1 MIVTEVK
8 RVDYVD
14 CTPECPMQLVWINSL
29 GGIDSWVFSKHQ
41 EYSLDVKDMDEFE
54 PIINYLQMAN
64 SRQLVLGKEAYGVV
78 KLGYEGLSRQQVIG
92 IKEVLI
98 SQHVKWVDG
107 NSERVVVVKSGT
119 FKIFDTG
126 ESKFKLE
133 FDIVLPK
140 FYTSTI

>member
-8 RVDYVD
+8 RVDYVA
-14 CTPECPMQLVWINSL
+14 CTPENPMQLVWINSL

-41 EYSLDVKDMDEFE
+41 EHSLEVEDMDEFE

-92 IKEVLI
+92 IKELLI

-107 NSERVVVVKSGT
+107 ASERGVAVKSGT
-119 FKIFDTG
+119 FRIYDTG

>member
-8 RVDYVD
+8 RVDYVA
-14 CTPECPMQLVWINSL
+14 CTPENPMCLVWLNSN
-29 GGIDSWVFSKHQ
+29 GHPDVWVFSKHQ

-98 SQHVKWVDG
+98 SQHVKWVNG
-107 NSERVVVVKSGT
+107 AAERVVSVKSGT
-119 FKIFDTG
+119 FRIFDSG

-133 FDIVLPK
+133 FDVVLPK

>member
-14 CTPECPMQLVWINSL
+14 CTPESPMQLVWINSL

-41 EYSLDVKDMDEFE
+41 EYSLEVKDMDEFE

-64 SRQLVLGKEAYGVV
+64 SRQLVLGKDAYGVA
-78 KLGYEGLSRQQVIG
+78 KLGYEGLNRQQVIG
-92 IKEVLI
+92 IKELLI
-98 SQHVKWVDG
+98 SQHVKWIDG
-107 NSERVVVVKSGT
+107 SSERVVVVKSGT
-119 FKIFDTG
+119 FRIYDTG
-126 ESKFKLE
+126 ESKSKLE

-140 FYTSTI
+140 LYTSTI